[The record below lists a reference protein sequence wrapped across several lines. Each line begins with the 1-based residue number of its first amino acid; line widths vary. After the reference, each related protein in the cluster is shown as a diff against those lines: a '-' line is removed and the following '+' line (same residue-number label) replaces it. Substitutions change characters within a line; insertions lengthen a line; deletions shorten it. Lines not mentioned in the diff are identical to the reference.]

1 VCSFEA
7 RKVLALFAASRRSSA
22 AKYTSLAALRVPS
35 ELFKY
40 RFEWGKRDLAV
51 GIHLV
56 LREVK
61 ALAEGNDDY
70 SI

>member
-1 VCSFEA
+1 MCSFEA
-7 RKVLALFAASRRSSA
+7 RKVLALFAACRRSSA